1 VKKLFAIVLTVAL
14 LFSASSVFASVGYK
28 KDGVDVGAAADIN
41 IVSGLSELSGS
52 VVNLYANGYKSG
64 VTTNVSSESNLTS
77 AALAYGVIQ
86 KVAPDS
92 TADVQVA
99 LANGTAGQMLTII
112 VTTGAVTTAG
122 DWIITDDG
130 IAPGVFTMTKT
141 GWDDIA
147 MDTANEMVTLLYLD
161 DTYGWIIVGIS
172 GAAVT

>member
-1 VKKLFAIVLTVAL
+1 MKKLFAIVLTVAL

-77 AALAYGVIQ
+77 AALAYGVIK
-86 KVAPDS
+86 KVCPDS

-99 LANGTAGQMLTII
+99 LANGTSGQMLTII
-112 VTTGAVTTAG
+112 VTTAAAGAG

>member
-112 VTTGAVTTAG
+112 VTTAAAGAG

>member
-1 VKKLFAIVLTVAL
+1 MKKLFAIVLTVAL

-99 LANGTAGQMLTII
+99 LANGTSGQMLTII
-112 VTTGAVTTAG
+112 VTTAAAGAG